1 MKRSNVTIVYP
12 VCVGL
17 LCAAALPSL
26 AAEPFSPYGTASV
39 RSQQYAPLNYVVEAT
54 AYDPADA
61 ATALRV
67 AKQMLSLSPKGS
79 QMTLVVIGGAIRAFA
94 KENYEKYQGIVDAA
108 AELRDAGVRIAFCG
122 SSLRGAGFAPGD
134 FHGFGEVVPGG
145 YVEIAELVGKGYVH
159 ITPPAI
165 LAKTK
170 DARYADRPELKR
182 R

>member
-1 MKRSNVTIVYP
+1 MRKCKIAAVYP

-17 LCAAALPSL
+17 LCATAPPSF

-39 RSQQYAPLNYVVEAT
+39 RSQQYALLKYVVDAT
-54 AYDPADA
+54 AYDPADIA
-61 ATALRV
+61 NALRV

-79 QMTLVVIGGAIRAFA
+79 EMSIVVIGGAIRAFA

-122 SSLRGAGFAPGD
+122 SSLRGAGFTPSD

-170 DARYADRPELKR
+170 DARYADRPELKNK
-182 R
+182 

>member
-1 MKRSNVTIVYP
+1 MTRCKIAAAYP
-12 VCVGL
+12 ACVAL

-26 AAEPFSPYGTASV
+26 AAEAFSPYGTASV
-39 RSQQYAPLNYVVEAT
+39 RSQPYEPLKYAVEAT
-54 AYDPADA
+54 AYDPADV
-61 ATALRV
+61 ATTLRV

-79 QMTLVVIGGAIRAFA
+79 QMTLVVIGGAIRVFA

-122 SSLRGAGFAPGD
+122 SSLKGAGFAPSD
-134 FHGFGEVVPGG
+134 FHGFGEVVSGG

-170 DARYADRPELKR
+170 DARYADRPELKKK
-182 R
+182 